1 MSTFDRRLRAFS
13 IDTSLT
19 AVLVLFTIFFDIEA
33 DIKTYIWFA
42 IYFGVA
48 LVPYLFGT
56 GQSFGKRIQ
65 KIKIIKNTKELVPT
79 TLEVPNRFYLV
90 LREFVKCI
98 FIILSFG
105 LYIFIAGIVSTNRED
120 GRTIHDLIFKTRVV
134 VLTRYVTDRTEMRRT
149 SSAENSL
156 KGYSHND

>member
-1 MSTFDRRLRAFS
+1 MNLFDRRLRAFS

-19 AVLVLFTIFFDIEA
+19 FFLVLFVIPLNIEA
-33 DIKTYIWFA
+33 NSKKYIVLA
-42 IYFGVA
+42 IYFVVA

-56 GQSFGKRIQ
+56 GQSFGKRVQ
-65 KIKIIKNTKELVPT
+65 KLKVIKDTKELVPT
-79 TLEVPNRFYLV
+79 TLVVPNRLYLV
-90 LREFVKCI
+90 LRDFVKCI

-105 LYIFIAGIVSTNRED
+105 LYILVAGIVSTNRED
-120 GRTIHDLIFKTRVV
+120 GRTIHDFIFKTRVV

>member
-1 MSTFDRRLRAFS
+1 M
-13 IDTSLT
+13 
-19 AVLVLFTIFFDIEA
+19 
-33 DIKTYIWFA
+33 
-42 IYFGVA
+42 
-48 LVPYLFGT
+48 VPYLFGT

>member
-1 MSTFDRRLRAFS
+1 
-13 IDTSLT
+13 
-19 AVLVLFTIFFDIEA
+19 
-33 DIKTYIWFA
+33 
-42 IYFGVA
+42 
-48 LVPYLFGT
+48 
-56 GQSFGKRIQ
+56 
-65 KIKIIKNTKELVPT
+65 
-79 TLEVPNRFYLV
+79 LV